1 MGRAMGAGVKRL
13 WGGASS
19 RSEGPGGHTCL
30 TTRSP
35 ACPGTLGLHP
45 RPPAPAEQGARKEVQ
60 DTRAPLPRSGHSI
73 LNTRPDSPSRRSG
86 GLGSSPPPEAT
97 GSSTSGGQP
106 PHRSNEGASQPGTAS
121 VVHVGASRVTFWKA
135 CCHEG
140 GFLHPHPGGF
150 GSPGSPRVWRRC
162 RPHPD
167 SWTRRLSPGQNR
179 KPREEACR
187 AHPFLSPETG
197 GGRRE
202 EGGVR
207 DPRHLS
213 RTTPHRGLQ
222 GSGNVSRGE
231 SREPRGSQTVRL
243 DNPGMRPAG
252 HSPRG
257 GKRAA
262 PNVRQAQRELWLGGV
277 HSCTGRA
284 AHSPSEDSTSSRSW
298 VCGGY

>member
-1 MGRAMGAGVKRL
+1 MRPGKRARPAAGAAQADGQTQRCRGAGERVRPWAGGGGRSGRSPGETEVTMGRAMGAEVKRL

-45 RPPAPAEQGARKEVQ
+45 RPPAPAERGARKEVQ
-60 DTRAPLPRSGHSI
+60 DTRSPLPRSGHSI
-73 LNTRPDSPSRRSG
+73 LNTRPDSPSHGSG

-121 VVHVGASRVTFWKA
+121 VVHVSASRVTFWKA

-150 GSPGSPRVWRRC
+150 GSPGSPRGWRRC

-179 KPREEACR
+179 KPREEAC
-187 AHPFLSPETG
+187 
-197 GGRRE
+197 
-202 EGGVR
+202 
-207 DPRHLS
+207 
-213 RTTPHRGLQ
+213 
-222 GSGNVSRGE
+222 
-231 SREPRGSQTVRL
+231 
-243 DNPGMRPAG
+243 
-252 HSPRG
+252 
-257 GKRAA
+257 
-262 PNVRQAQRELWLGGV
+262 
-277 HSCTGRA
+277 
-284 AHSPSEDSTSSRSW
+284 
-298 VCGGY
+298 

>member
-1 MGRAMGAGVKRL
+1 MGAEVKRL

-60 DTRAPLPRSGHSI
+60 DTQSPLPRSGHSI
-73 LNTRPDSPSRRSG
+73 LNTRPDSPSHGSG

-97 GSSTSGGQP
+97 GSSTSGRQP

-121 VVHVGASRVTFWKA
+121 VVRVGASRVTFWKA

-179 KPREEACR
+179 KPREEACG

-197 GGRRE
+197 GGR
-202 EGGVR
+202 EGRRWGAGSSSSVPNHPAQRAAGVWKR
-207 DPRHLS
+207 VARGKPRATWFPNCAPRHPGHEACRAFTSRRETS
-213 RTTPHRGLQ
+213 RT
-222 GSGNVSRGE
+222 E
-231 SREPRGSQTVRL
+231 
-243 DNPGMRPAG
+243 RPAG
-252 HSPRG
+252 TAGTLAWR
-257 GKRAA
+257 R
-262 PNVRQAQRELWLGGV
+262 
-277 HSCTGRA
+277 
-284 AHSPSEDSTSSRSW
+284 
-298 VCGGY
+298 